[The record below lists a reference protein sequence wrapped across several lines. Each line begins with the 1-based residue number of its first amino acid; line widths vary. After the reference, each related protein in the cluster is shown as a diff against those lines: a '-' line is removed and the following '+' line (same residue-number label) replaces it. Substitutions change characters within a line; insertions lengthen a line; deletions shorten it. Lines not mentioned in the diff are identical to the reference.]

1 MNPRIT
7 QLRAALQRYA
17 GRQRAVADVYQGPGE
32 PDFVE
37 EFTVVFDDGTELH
50 VQIQE
55 GACPAK

>member
-7 QLRAALQRYA
+7 QLRAALQHDA
-17 GRQRAVADVYQGPGE
+17 LGIHDVAETYQGPGE
-32 PDFVE
+32 EGFTE

>member
-7 QLRAALQRYA
+7 QLRAALQRDA
-17 GRQRAVADVYQGPGE
+17 LGMHDVAETYQGPGE
-32 PDFVE
+32 HGVE

>member
-7 QLRAALQRYA
+7 QLRAALQRHSI
-17 GRQRAVADVYQGPGE
+17 GVHGVAEAYQGPGE
-32 PDFVE
+32 YGVE